1 MKFTIELSDFYLD
14 EENDLESA
22 LKDHIIKSCVKKIS
36 ADLKSKID
44 ECIINEIKKQV
55 EGSLCTKI
63 SSFVSECID
72 NDKIKGRYTG
82 DPEMTL
88 KEWVKLQY
96 TSTAKEKAPIDSTI
110 EKLAKQ
116 FGEELKKRYDLL
128 FASQLVAKM
137 KDSGFIKEEVI
148 QLLLNQQL

>member
-14 EENDLESA
+14 EKNDLESA
-22 LKDHIIKSCVKKIS
+22 LKDHIIKSCVQKIS

-55 EGSLCTKI
+55 EVGLRTKI

>member
-1 MKFTIELSDFYLD
+1 MKFIIELSDFYLD

-22 LKDHIIKSCVKKIS
+22 LKDHIIKSCVQKIS
-36 ADLKSKID
+36 TDLKSQID
-44 ECIINEIKKQV
+44 ECIINEVKKQV
-55 EGSLCTKI
+55 EVGLRTKI

-96 TSTAKEKAPIDSTI
+96 TSTAKEKAPLDSTI

-148 QLLLNQQL
+148 QLLLAQ